1 METIARI
8 WMGICK
14 FIGWI
19 IKGIRRTI
27 KRMSP
32 EQKRLCIMGIF
43 ALAIG
48 CFLGS
53 SVGQAVEKKNSKKKV
68 AEAVAEVEKKDKK
81 ELEAVQKQ
89 LYDLKEKYSDHQ
101 TDLPW
106 NMVLVNYEHPMQQGY
121 VPQLT
126 ELEPG
131 YSVDTRIADAAKE
144 MLADAKKAGLHVIIC
159 SAYRSVERQKN
170 VFDES
175 MKDRIKKGMGYWEAY
190 CDTVKSVAEPGESEH
205 ALGLA
210 LDLISNQYTE
220 LDQGQESTK
229 EAKWLAE
236 NCYKY
241 GFILRYPPAKTNIT
255 GIIYEPWHYRYVG
268 KEDAKKIHDLDIT
281 LEEYLQDHYKGEGGQ

>member
-8 WMGICK
+8 WMRICK
-14 FIGWI
+14 VIGWI

-27 KRMSP
+27 RRMSP
-32 EQKRLCIMGIF
+32 EQKRLCVMGII
-43 ALAIG
+43 ALALG

-53 SVGQAVEKKNSKKKV
+53 TVGQAVEKKNSEKKV
-68 AEAVAEVEKKDKK
+68 AEAVAEVEKKDK
-81 ELEAVQKQ
+81 EALDAVQKQ
-89 LYDLKEKYSDHQ
+89 LYDLKDKYSDHQ
-101 TDLPW
+101 VELPW
-106 NMVLVNYEHPMQQGY
+106 NMVLVNYEHPMKQGY
-121 VPQLT
+121 IPELK

-131 YSVDTRIADAAKE
+131 YSVDIRIADAANE

-220 LDQGQESTK
+220 LDERQETTA
-229 EAKWLAE
+229 EAKWLKE
-236 NCYKY
+236 NCHKY
-241 GFILRYPPAKTNIT
+241 GFIIRYPSGKDSYT
-255 GIIYEPWHYRYVG
+255 GYKYEPWHIRYVG
-268 KEDAKKIHDLDIT
+268 VTVATYLYKNKLT
-281 LEEYLQDHYKGEGGQ
+281 MEEYFRQCGNLLVI